1 MNDVKDERIL
11 TIHFIDGSKLSFDF
25 EVQGNAAAKQIKL
38 QDFLAGRHLIVD
50 SDGGLLI
57 FPVTS
62 IKYLALRGPAGAFWK
77 EATLPKGAI
86 RGARIRD

>member
-1 MNDVKDERIL
+1 MNKDRIL
-11 TIHFIDGSKLSFDF
+11 TIHFIDGSKLSFEF
-25 EVQGNAAAKQIKL
+25 EEQGPNAAAKQIKL
-38 QDFLAGRHLIVD
+38 QEFLTGKHLIVD

-57 FPVTS
+57 FPITS

>member
-1 MNDVKDERIL
+1 MNKDRIL
-11 TIHFIDGSKLSFDF
+11 TVHFVDGSKLSFDF
-25 EVQGNAAAKQIKL
+25 EEQGPNAAARQIKL
-38 QDFLAGRHLIVD
+38 QDFLAGKHLIID

-62 IKYLALRGPAGAFWK
+62 IKYLALRGPAGSFGK
-77 EATLPKGAI
+77 DATLPKGAI